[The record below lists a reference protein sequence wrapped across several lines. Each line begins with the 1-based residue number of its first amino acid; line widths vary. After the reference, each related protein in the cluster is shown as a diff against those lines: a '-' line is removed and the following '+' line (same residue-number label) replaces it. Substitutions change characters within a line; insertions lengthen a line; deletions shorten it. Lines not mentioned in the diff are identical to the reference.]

1 MSAPL
6 QGHGALPLRGRVAL
20 VTGGSRGAGRAI
32 ALRLARDGASVA
44 VNYRR
49 DRDAADEVVDEI
61 VAAGGTAHAYQASI
75 DDATAVEAMVDA
87 IGTDLGVVDLLVN
100 NAGSA
105 SRGNDVASTS
115 RDEFESLLN
124 VHALG
129 PIRLIQLLLPGMR
142 KAGSAPGGRGDIVM
156 ISSNSTTSAPP
167 NSAPY
172 TMAKSAMETCMRTL
186 AREEL
191 DHQIH
196 ANIVAPGLIATDMG
210 RRLVS
215 AARGADIGDLDSS
228 SPFGRVCRPEDVAGA
243 VAFLAS
249 PDSGYVTG
257 QRLVVD
263 GGGAKAALF

>member
-1 MSAPL
+1 MTGPL
-6 QGHGALPLRGRVAL
+6 TGRVAL
-20 VTGGSRGAGRAI
+20 VTGGSRGVGRAV
-32 ALRLARDGASVA
+32 ALRLARDGAAVA

-49 DRDAADEVVDEI
+49 EAAAADEVVGEI
-61 VAAGGTAHAYQASI
+61 VAAGGTARAYQASI
-75 DDATAVEAMVDA
+75 DDALAVEQMVES
-87 IGTDLGVVDLLVN
+87 IGADLGAVDLLVN

-105 SRGNDVASTS
+105 SRGLDVATTT
-115 RDEFESLLN
+115 REEFESLMG

-129 PIRLIQLLLPGMR
+129 PIRLIQLILPGMR
-142 KAGSAPGGRGDIVM
+142 KAAAAPGGRGDIVM
-156 ISSNSTTSAPP
+156 ISSNTTTSAPP

-186 AREEL
+186 AQEERS
-191 DHQIH
+191 HGIH

-215 AARGADIGDLDSS
+215 ATRGSDIGDLDES

-263 GGGAKAALF
+263 GGGAKAAIF